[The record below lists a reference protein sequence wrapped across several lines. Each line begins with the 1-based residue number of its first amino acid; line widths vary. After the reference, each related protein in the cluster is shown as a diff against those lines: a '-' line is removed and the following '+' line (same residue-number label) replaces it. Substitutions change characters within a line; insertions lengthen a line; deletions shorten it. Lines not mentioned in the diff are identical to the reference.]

1 MKQNLHHFREK
12 YITRRAW
19 YERKNSPYHKEGEFC
34 RIENTSLFLPNS
46 IIGGPFG
53 LKKRIF
59 SSAAAALMLS
69 TLAVGCGAVK
79 PNQQGGGTTGAAAK
93 STFKVGLVT
102 DTGGLNDHGF
112 NYLADQGVM
121 KAEKDLGVSAS
132 VVQSNSESDY
142 IPNLTKFAQQ
152 GYNVVIAVGF
162 LMHDAV
168 ESVSQKYPKTK
179 FFIIDDSIT
188 DRSNVADAQ
197 FKTEQC
203 GYLAGALAGY
213 MQQTHVKGINSK
225 NTVGV
230 VGGQNIP
237 PVTSYIAGFQQGFK
251 KADPTGTVLVNFA
264 NSFTDQTLGS
274 TIAQN
279 LISQGA
285 DIVFPVAG
293 GTGVGSIQ
301 AAKSAGVYAIGV
313 DANQNYLAPQTVL
326 TSAMKGVDTSTY
338 DIIKQAKD
346 NQFKSGDHMFDL
358 SNNGV
363 SIAKPIAIVPS
374 NIVSKVNNLAT
385 QIESGKISVS
395 TTMK

>member
-1 MKQNLHHFREK
+1 
-12 YITRRAW
+12 
-19 YERKNSPYHKEGEFC
+19 
-34 RIENTSLFLPNS
+34 
-46 IIGGPFG
+46 
-53 LKKRIF
+53 LKKKII
-59 SSAAAALMLS
+59 SSVGAAIMLG

-79 PNQQGGGTTGAAAK
+79 PNQQGGGTATTAK
-93 STFKVGLVT
+93 TAFKVGLVT

-112 NYLADQGVM
+112 NYLADQGVL
-121 KAEKDLGVSAS
+121 KAQKDFGITPS
-132 VVQSNSESDY
+132 VVQSTSESDY
-142 IPNLTKFAQQ
+142 IPNLTRFAQQ

-168 ESVSQKYPKTK
+168 ESVSQKYPNTK

-188 DRSNVADAQ
+188 DRSNVASAL

-213 MQQTHVKGINSK
+213 MQQTKVKGINSK

-251 KADPTGTVLVNFA
+251 KADPNGTVLVKFA

-279 LISQGA
+279 MISQGA

-301 AAKSAGVYAIGV
+301 AAKSAGVFAIGV
-313 DANQNYLAPQTVL
+313 DADQNYLAPQTVL
-326 TSAMKGVDTSTY
+326 TSALKGVDTSTY
-338 DIIKQAKD
+338 DIIKQAKN
-346 NQFKSGDHMFDL
+346 NQFKSGDLMFDL

-363 SIAKPIAIVPS
+363 SIAQPIATVPS
-374 NIVSKVNNLAT
+374 DITTKVNDLAK
-385 QIESGKISVS
+385 QIKDGTITVS
-395 TTMK
+395 SAMK